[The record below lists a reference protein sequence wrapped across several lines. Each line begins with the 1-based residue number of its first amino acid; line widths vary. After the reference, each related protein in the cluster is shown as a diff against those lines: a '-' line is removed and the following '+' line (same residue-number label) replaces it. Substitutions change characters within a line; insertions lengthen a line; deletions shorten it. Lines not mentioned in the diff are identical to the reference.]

1 MKRLHKNT
9 VKAII
14 RRDGQWAGYIVA
26 SNVAPWHIT
35 RGWGLGCRV
44 HVNSIDEL
52 NTAMDYYS
60 YYNCNSELGNRVV
73 CYSL

>member
-14 RRDGQWAGYIVA
+14 RHDGYWIGYIVA
-26 SNVAPWHIT
+26 SNVNPWHIT
-35 RGWGLGCRV
+35 NGWCLGCKV

-52 NTAMDYYS
+52 NTVMNDFA
-60 YYNCNSELGNRVV
+60 YYNCNSELGTRVV